1 MLRQAVSPISPM
13 CITRASVLAACITTV
28 VAIPGPSAG
37 TPALQNPERRVI
49 EITVKRYE
57 FVPPSVEV
65 VQGERVRFVVKS
77 GDGLHGFGIMWFDVS
92 KEIPRGE
99 TVNIDFV
106 ADAPGEFPIL
116 CTEFC
121 GDGHEEMK
129 GVLVVKARDAQP

>member
-1 MLRQAVSPISPM
+1 M
-13 CITRASVLAACITTV
+13 CITRASVLTACITSV

-37 TPALQNPERRVI
+37 TLALQNPERRVI

-77 GDGLHGFGIMWFDVS
+77 GDGLHGFGIKRFDVS

-129 GVLVVKARDAQP
+129 GVLVVKARDPQP

>member
-1 MLRQAVSPISPM
+1 M
-13 CITRASVLAACITTV
+13 CITRALVLGACITTV

-57 FVPPSVEV
+57 FIPSSVEV
-65 VQGERVRFVVKS
+65 TQGERVRLVVKS
-77 GDGLHGFGIMWFDVS
+77 GDGLHGFGIKRFDVS
-92 KEIPRGE
+92 KEIARGE

-121 GDGHEEMK
+121 GDGHEQMK

>member
-1 MLRQAVSPISPM
+1 M
-13 CITRASVLAACITTV
+13 TV

-37 TPALQNPERRVI
+37 TPSMQDPERRII

-57 FVPPSVEV
+57 FVPASVEV

-77 GDGLHGFGIMWFDVS
+77 GDGLHGFGIKRFDVS

-121 GDGHEEMK
+121 GDGHEQMK

>member
-1 MLRQAVSPISPM
+1 M
-13 CITRASVLAACITTV
+13 CITRASVLAVCVTTL
-28 VAIPGPSAG
+28 VAIPGRLAG
-37 TPALQNPERRVI
+37 TPSLQETERRVI

-65 VQGERVRFVVKS
+65 VQGERVRLVVKS
-77 GDGLHGFGIMWFDVS
+77 GDGLHGFGIKRFNVS

-121 GDGHEEMK
+121 GDGHEQMK

>member
-1 MLRQAVSPISPM
+1 M
-13 CITRASVLAACITTV
+13 CITRASVLTACITSV

-77 GDGLHGFGIMWFDVS
+77 GDGLHGLGIKRFDVS

-121 GDGHEEMK
+121 GDGHEQMK

>member
-1 MLRQAVSPISPM
+1 M
-13 CITRASVLAACITTV
+13 CITRASVLAACITNV
-28 VAIPGPSAG
+28 VAIPGSSAG

-77 GDGLHGFGIMWFDVS
+77 GDGLHGFGIKRFDVS

-121 GDGHEEMK
+121 GDGHEQMK